1 MWRFFFNKLLL
12 RFGWSLKYIRLFGNW
27 KLLLGMSFL
36 CFTVVPVLIL
46 SWNASIL
53 LSCDG
58 TFSWLGRLLLFLVIE
73 NVHKLFKNLL
83 VLNVHTGIHMLIIFL
98 QFLFRFIIGSC
109 RVLDILLRLFFII
122 ISGRRD
128 WVFIFIGNQ
137 SWFVLYALIRIFLR
151 RHFFLFFLLL
161 IRVDIRFKK
170 VGYVSD
176 ILRL

>member
-12 RFGWSLKYIRLFGNW
+12 RFGWSLKYIRLFGNR

-46 SWNASIL
+46 GWNASIL
-53 LSCDG
+53 LGCDG
-58 TFSWLGRLLLFLVIE
+58 TFSWLSRLLLFLVIK
-73 NVHKLFKNLL
+73 NVHELFENLL

-98 QFLFRFIIGSC
+98 QFLFCFIIGSC

-161 IRVDIRFKK
+161 IGVDIRFKK

-176 ILRL
+176 ILGL